1 MMHKHCHFIFEFL
14 AQYMQ
19 LVKMYSM
26 DNLATMLVKN
36 IGSSWFNEQQL
47 ITNYATIFV
56 IPALDVIAIKRLI
69 EIHNKRI
76 EGQNFATNFEVCVIC
91 VLKTFL
97 LGSKNNETN
106 YRC

>member
-1 MMHKHCHFIFEFL
+1 M
-14 AQYMQ
+14 
-19 LVKMYSM
+19 
-26 DNLATMLVKN
+26 T
-36 IGSSWFNEQQL
+36 SS
-47 ITNYATIFV
+47 
-56 IPALDVIAIKRLI
+56 LDVIAIKRLI